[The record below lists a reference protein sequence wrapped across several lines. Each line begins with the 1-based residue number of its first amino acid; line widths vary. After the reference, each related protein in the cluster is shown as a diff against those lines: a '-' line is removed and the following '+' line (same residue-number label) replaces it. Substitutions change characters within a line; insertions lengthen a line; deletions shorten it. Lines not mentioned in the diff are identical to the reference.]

1 MLIHVVV
8 ATFAAIAPLP
18 SCESGLALG
27 GLPLGGVPLA
37 PRVAADSTLN
47 ALYASGVDYRTF
59 LADAVAR
66 RAQWVKHTNASL
78 VPADLLAVAKALP
91 GRWRILVSAIDGCS
105 DSVNTIPYIARLVE
119 LVPSLEMRIV
129 LPDAGKPIM
138 ESHRTPDGRAATP
151 TVVILDAAGND
162 VGCWVERPAFLQT
175 RAIAAREAGLI
186 DQFARE
192 KQSMYDGDAGAS
204 TVREVV
210 AVLQAAA
217 AGTPRCDAGPA
228 PLPSDAPSR

>member
-1 MLIHVVV
+1 MLIHFVV
-8 ATFAAIAPLP
+8 ATLAATAPLP
-18 SCESGLALG
+18 SCELDLPSSGS
-27 GLPLGGVPLA
+27 PLGAVSLS
-37 PRVAADSTLN
+37 PRVAVDSTLT
-47 ALYASGVDYRTF
+47 ALYASGVDYRRF

-66 RAQWVKHTNASL
+66 RAQWVKNTDASL
-78 VPADLLAVAKALP
+78 VPADLLAVAQALP
-91 GRWRILVSAIDGCS
+91 GRWRILVSAVDGCS

-151 TVVILDAAGND
+151 TVVILDEAGND

-175 RAIAAREAGLI
+175 RAIAARAAGLV
-186 DQFARE
+186 DQFVRE

-217 AGTPRCDAGPA
+217 AGKPRCEAGPA
-228 PLPSDAPSR
+228 PLPPDAPSR

>member
-1 MLIHVVV
+1 MLMHVVV
-8 ATFAAIAPLP
+8 ATLAATAPLP
-18 SCESGLALG
+18 PCELG
-27 GLPLGGVPLA
+27 DPSVGA
-37 PRVAADSTLN
+37 PRLASSVTDSTLN
-47 ALYASGVDYRTF
+47 ALYASGVDYRKF
-59 LADAVAR
+59 LADAVSR
-66 RAQWVKHTNASL
+66 RAQWVKNTEASV
-78 VPADLLAVAKALP
+78 VPADMLAVAQALP

-151 TVVILDAAGND
+151 TVVILDEAGND

-175 RAIAAREAGLI
+175 RAIAARAARLI
-186 DQFARE
+186 EQFARE
-192 KQSMYDGDAGAS
+192 KQSMYDGDAGES

-217 AGTPRCDAGPA
+217 AGKPRCDAGPA
-228 PLPSDAPSR
+228 PLPPDAPAR

>member
-1 MLIHVVV
+1 MLVPLVV
-8 ATFAAIAPLP
+8 AALAVLTPV
-18 SCESGLALG
+18 SRCEPVDPLALRHAV
-27 GLPLGGVPLA
+27 VPS
-37 PRVAADSTLN
+37 AADSTLE
-47 ALYASGVDYRTF
+47 ALYASGKDYRVF
-59 LADAVAR
+59 LAEARAR
-66 RAQWVKHTNASL
+66 RAQWEANTSAAIVAPD
-78 VPADLLAVAKALP
+78 VLATAAAIP

-105 DSVNTIPYIARLVE
+105 DSVNTIPYLARLVE

-151 TVVILDAAGND
+151 TVVILDEAGND
-162 VGCWVERPAFLQT
+162 RGCWVERPALLQT
-175 RAIAAREAGLI
+175 KAITARGAGLI

-192 KQSMYDGDAGAS
+192 KQGWYDADAGAS

-217 AGTPRCDAGPA
+217 AGTPRCEAGPA
-228 PLPSDAPSR
+228 PLP

>member
-1 MLIHVVV
+1 MFAHLFV
-8 ATFAAIAPLP
+8 ATLTALAPLP
-18 SCESGLALG
+18 SC
-27 GLPLGGVPLA
+27 A
-37 PRVAADSTLN
+37 PAAPAVVGSSATAAAVDSTLA
-47 ALYASGVDYRTF
+47 ALYASGVDYRVF
-59 LADAVAR
+59 LEAARAR
-66 RAQWVKHTNASL
+66 RAQWVQNTNAS
-78 VPADLLAVAKALP
+78 VVAPDVLAVAQALP
-91 GRWRILVSAIDGCS
+91 GRWRILVSAVDGCS

-129 LPDAGKPIM
+129 DPEAGRPIM

-162 VGCWVERPAFLQT
+162 VGCWVERPAFIQD
-175 RAIAAREAGLI
+175 RAITARGAGLM

-192 KQSMYDGDAGAS
+192 KQSLYDGDSGAS

-217 AGTPRCDAGPA
+217 AGTPRCDAGP
-228 PLPSDAPSR
+228 LP

>member
-1 MLIHVVV
+1 MLAHFLV
-8 ATFAAIAPLP
+8 ATLTAFAPLP
-18 SCESGLALG
+18 ACT
-27 GLPLGGVPLA
+27 PDA
-37 PRVAADSTLN
+37 PVVVGAAATSAPADSTL
-47 ALYASGVDYRTF
+47 AVLYASGVDYRVF
-59 LADAVAR
+59 LKAARAR
-66 RAQWVKHTNASL
+66 RAQWVQNTNASV
-78 VPADLLAVAKALP
+78 VPPDVLATVQALP
-91 GRWRILVSAIDGCS
+91 GRWRILVSAVDGCS

-129 LPDAGKPIM
+129 DPEAGKPIM

-162 VGCWVERPAFLQT
+162 VGCWVERPAFIQA
-175 RAIAAREAGLI
+175 RAITARGAGLM

-192 KQSMYDGDAGAS
+192 KQSLYDGDSGAS

-217 AGTPRCDAGPA
+217 AGTPRCDAGP
-228 PLPSDAPSR
+228 LP

>member
-1 MLIHVVV
+1 MLLPFVV
-8 ATFAAIAPLP
+8 ATLAAVAPLP
-18 SCESGLALG
+18 SCES
-27 GLPLGGVPLA
+27 VTS
-37 PRVAADSTLN
+37 VAGASSSPTAAVDSTLN
-47 ALYASGVDYRTF
+47 ALYASGVEYRTF
-59 LADAVAR
+59 LANAVAR
-66 RAQWVKHTNASL
+66 KAQWVKNTDASL
-78 VPADLLAVAKALP
+78 VPADMLAVAQALP

-105 DSVNTIPYIARLVE
+105 DSVNTVPYIARLVE

-138 ESHRTPDGRAATP
+138 ESHRTPDGRPATP
-151 TVVILDAAGND
+151 TVVILDEAGRD
-162 VGCWVERPAFLQT
+162 VGCWVERPAFLQS
-175 RAIAAREAGLI
+175 RAIAARAAGLI

-217 AGTPRCDAGPA
+217 AGKPRCDAGPA

>member
-1 MLIHVVV
+1 MLAHLLL
-8 ATFAAIAPLP
+8 ATLTAIAPPP
-18 SCESGLALG
+18 SCAQ
-27 GLPLGGVPLA
+27 GVPAVTGSSATTA
-37 PRVAADSTLN
+37 PADSTLA
-47 ALYASGVDYRTF
+47 ALYARGVDYRAF
-59 LADAVAR
+59 LEAARAR
-66 RAQWVKHTNASL
+66 RAQWVQNTNAS
-78 VPADLLAVAKALP
+78 VVAPDVLATAQALP
-91 GRWRILVSAIDGCS
+91 GRWRILVSAVDGCS

-129 LPDAGKPIM
+129 DPEAGKPIM

-162 VGCWVERPAFLQT
+162 VGCWVERPAFIQT
-175 RAIAAREAGLI
+175 RAITARGAGLM

-192 KQSMYDGDAGAS
+192 KQSLYDGDSGAS

-217 AGTPRCDAGPA
+217 AGTPRCDAGP
-228 PLPSDAPSR
+228 LP

>member
-1 MLIHVVV
+1 MLVPFAV
-8 ATFAAIAPLP
+8 ATLAAFAPLP
-18 SCESGLALG
+18 AC
-27 GLPLGGVPLA
+27 VPEA
-37 PRVAADSTLN
+37 PNPAVVSSPVAAVDSTLG
-47 ALYASGVDYRTF
+47 ALYASGVDYRSF
-59 LADAVAR
+59 LAAAVAR
-66 RAQWVKHTNASL
+66 RAQWVKNTDAS
-78 VPADLLAVAKALP
+78 VVTPDVLAVAQALP

-151 TVVILDAAGND
+151 TVVILDEAGRD
-162 VGCWVERPAFLQT
+162 VGCWVERPAFLQS
-175 RAIAAREAGLI
+175 RATAARSAGLI
-186 DQFARE
+186 EQFARE
-192 KQSMYDGDAGAS
+192 KQSMYDEDAGAS

-217 AGTPRCDAGPA
+217 AGKPRCDAGPA
-228 PLPSDAPSR
+228 PLPSGAAPR

>member
-1 MLIHVVV
+1 MFAHFLV
-8 ATFAAIAPLP
+8 ATLTAFAPLP
-18 SCESGLALG
+18 AC
-27 GLPLGGVPLA
+27 A
-37 PRVAADSTLN
+37 PAAPAVVGSPATAAPADSTLA
-47 ALYASGVDYRTF
+47 ALYASGVDYRAF
-59 LADAVAR
+59 LAAARAR
-66 RAQWVKHTNASL
+66 RAQWVQHTNAA
-78 VPADLLAVAKALP
+78 VVAPDVLATAQALP
-91 GRWRILVSAIDGCS
+91 GRWRLLVSAVDGCS

-129 LPDAGKPIM
+129 DPEAGKPIM

-162 VGCWVERPAFLQT
+162 VGCWVERPAFIQS
-175 RAIAAREAGLI
+175 RAITARGAGLM

-192 KQSMYDGDAGAS
+192 KQSLYDGDSGVS

-217 AGTPRCDAGPA
+217 AGTPRCDAGP
-228 PLPSDAPSR
+228 LP